1 MNFSN
6 DSPPLPPLPTT
17 DRAHPD
23 PVAHAGLTA
32 SAPPPVAA
40 ARGWGAPFISI
51 RGARTHNLKNI
62 DLDIPRNQLVVIT
75 GLSGSGKSSLAF
87 DTLYA
92 EGQRRYVESLST
104 YARQFL
110 QLMDKPDVD
119 MIEGLSPAIS
129 IEQKATS
136 HNPRSTVGTVTEI
149 HDYLRLLFARAGTP
163 FCPVHDLPLQA
174 QSVSEMVDAVLALP
188 EGTRLMVLAPV
199 ARERKGEFVDLFE
212 SMQAQ
217 GYVRFRIDGET
228 FEVEALPKLK
238 KTEKHNIDVV
248 IDRVKVRLDADT
260 LAEHET
266 EPGAAPPP
274 ALRQRLAESF
284 EAALRLAEGRAIALE
299 MDSGH
304 EHLFSAKF
312 SCPVCSYSLSEM
324 EPRLFSFNSPVGA
337 CPCCDGLG
345 HREFFDPAR
354 VVAFPSLSLAS
365 GAVKGWDRRNAYYF
379 SLLESLASHYRFDI
393 DTAFEELPADV
404 QQAVLHGSGDEEIKF
419 SYTLESGSQA
429 GKKTS
434 KKHPF
439 EGVITNF
446 ERRYR
451 ETDSTVVREELARYR
466 SVQPCPDCGGTRLRQ
481 EARHVYLVGT
491 SQGEAASQRKALHEI
506 SRATLRES
514 FGYFSS
520 LVMQGAKAE
529 IAAKV
534 VREIGLRLKF
544 LNDVG
549 LNYLSL
555 DRSAETLS
563 GGESQRI
570 RLASQIGSGL
580 TGVMYVLD
588 EPSIGLHQRDNDRLI
603 GTLKHLRDIGNSVLV
618 VEHDEDM
625 IRAAD
630 HVIDMGPGAGV
641 HGGRVMAQGTFEQ
654 VRANP
659 ASLTGK
665 YLAGT
670 LEIAVPRHRTAWL
683 PTVKNA
689 NAFDKTKSRFPPS
702 PAAERRAAREA
713 QHQATLGDMQA
724 LRVINA
730 SGHNL
735 KGVSVEF
742 PVGLMTCVTG
752 VSGSGKSTLVNDTLY
767 AAVAR
772 TLYRAH
778 EEPAPHE
785 AIEGIEHFDKVI
797 NVDQSPIGR
806 TPRSNPATYTGL
818 FTPIRELMAEMNT
831 ARERGYGAGRFSFNV
846 AGGRCEACQGDG
858 MVKVEM
864 HFLPD
869 VYVPCDTCKGQ
880 RYNRETLEVQ
890 YKGRNIAQ
898 ILELTVETA
907 AEFFKAVPTIARKL
921 HTLLDVGLSY
931 IKLGQAA
938 TTLSGGEAQRVKLAL
953 ELSKRDTG
961 RTLYILDEPT
971 TGLHFADIDLLLKV
985 LHQLRDAGNTIVVI
999 EHNLDVIKTA
1009 DWLIDMGPE
1018 GGAGG
1023 GRVVGV
1029 GTPEDIAAN
1038 PDSHTGHYLARLLLK
1053 APPSL
1058 DAGELNFLP
1067 A

>member
-1 MNFSN
+1 MGRRTIMAGCSDTGPRLN
-6 DSPPLPPLPTT
+6 SPT
-17 DRAHPD
+17 D
-23 PVAHAGLTA
+23 A
-32 SAPPPVAA
+32 SDGPYLAA
-40 ARGWGAPFISI
+40 ALAAQRIAI
-51 RGARTHNLKNI
+51 RGARTHNLKNV

-92 EGQRRYVESLST
+92 EGQRRYVESLSA

-119 MIEGLSPAIS
+119 VIEGLSPAIS

-163 FCPVHDLPLQA
+163 YCPEHHLPLQS
-174 QSVSEMVDAVLALP
+174 QTVSQMVDAVLALP
-188 EGTRLMVLAPV
+188 EDTKLMILAPI
-199 ARERKGEFVDLFE
+199 ARDRKGEFADVFE
-212 SMQAQ
+212 QMQAQ
-217 GYVRFRIDGET
+217 GYVRFRVDGKAYEY
-228 FEVEALPKLK
+228 EDLPKLK
-238 KTEKHNIDVV
+238 KSEKHDIDVV
-248 IDRVKVRLDADT
+248 IDRLKVRTDVT
-260 LAEHET
+260 
-266 EPGAAPPP
+266 
-274 ALRQRLAESF
+274 QRLAESF

-299 MDSGH
+299 MDGDK
-304 EHLFSAKF
+304 EHLFNAKF
-312 SCPVCSYSLSEM
+312 SCPVCTYSISEL
-324 EPRLFSFNSPVGA
+324 EPRLFSFNAPAGA
-337 CPCCDGLG
+337 CPSCDGLG
-345 HREFFDPAR
+345 HMEFFDPLR

-365 GAVKGWDRRNAYYF
+365 GAVKGWDRRNGYYF
-379 SLLESLASHYRFDI
+379 SLIESLAKHYKFSVD
-393 DTAFEELPADV
+393 APFEDLALPI
-404 QQAVLHGSGDEEIKF
+404 QNAVLHGSGDEEIRF
-419 SYTLESGSQA
+419 SYTMDSGNFA
-429 GKKTS
+429 GKKLV

-439 EGVITNF
+439 EGIIPNM

-451 ETDSTVVREELARYR
+451 ETDSVAVREELARYR
-466 SVQPCPDCGGTRLRQ
+466 SLQPCTDCGGTRLRR
-481 EARHVYLVGT
+481 EARHVRVGEGDQ
-491 SQGEAASQRKALHEI
+491 SRAIYEI
-506 SRATLRES
+506 SRATLREAL
-514 FGYFSS
+514 GYFNT
-520 LVMQGAKAE
+520 LKMHGAKAE
-529 IAAKV
+529 IADKV

-555 DRSAETLS
+555 DRSADTLS
-563 GGESQRI
+563 GGEAQRI

-630 HVIDMGPGAGV
+630 HVIDMGLGAGI
-641 HGGRVMAQGTFEQ
+641 HGGRVIAQGTFQDLLDNKE
-654 VRANP
+654 
-659 ASLTGK
+659 SLTGQ
-665 YLAGT
+665 YLAQT
-670 LEIAVPRHRTAWL
+670 LKIEVPARRHTLAG
-683 PTVKNA
+683 
-689 NAFDKTKSRFPPS
+689 
-702 PAAERRAAREA
+702 
-713 QHQATLGDMQA
+713 QADPQV
-724 LRVINA
+724 LRIVGATGN
-730 SGHNL
+730 NL
-735 KGVSVEF
+735 KNVSVDI
-742 PVGLMTCVTG
+742 PVGLLTCVTG

-772 TLYRAH
+772 HIYRAH
-778 EEPAPHE
+778 EEPAAHE
-785 AIEGIEHFDKVI
+785 SIDGIEHFDKVI

-818 FTPIRELMAEMNT
+818 FTPIRELMAETST
-831 ARERGYGAGRFSFNV
+831 AKERGYGPGRFSFNV

-858 MVKVEM
+858 VVKVEM

-869 VYVPCDTCKGQ
+869 VYVPCDVCKGM
-880 RYNRETLEVQ
+880 RYNRETLEVLW
-890 YKGRNIAQ
+890 KGRNIAQ
-898 ILELTVETA
+898 ILDMTVEDA
-907 AEFFKAVPTIARKL
+907 HEFLKAVPTIARKL
-921 HTLLDVGLSY
+921 QTLLDVGLSY
-931 IKLGQAA
+931 IKLGQSA

-971 TGLHFADIDLLLKV
+971 TGLHFADIALLLKV

-1023 GRVVGV
+1023 GTVVGT
-1029 GTPEDIAAN
+1029 GTPEAIAAN
-1038 PDSHTGHYLARLLLK
+1038 EASHTGRYLKRLL
-1053 APPSL
+1053 
-1058 DAGELNFLP
+1058 
-1067 A
+1067 